1 MRAPDPSILA
11 YRLNQAAVAALR
23 YQRLGM
29 KPPRTR
35 TTKQQMEVF
44 DSLVV
49 DLLRQI
55 DTLRVALHE
64 AVHPVALQK
73 FSPEA
78 KAFAVRKL
86 DMLAADINTASKV
99 IGKDAAAMV
108 PIE

>member
-1 MRAPDPSILA
+1 MMPPDPSILA

-29 KPPRTR
+29 RPPRAR
-35 TTKQQMEVF
+35 TTVVQLQAF

-49 DLLRQI
+49 DLLRQT

-64 AVHPVALQK
+64 AVHPVALAK

-78 KAFAVRKL
+78 KAFTVRKL
-86 DMLAADINTASKV
+86 GMLVADIANVSKV
-99 IGKDAAAMV
+99 FS
-108 PIE
+108 E

>member
-29 KPPRTR
+29 KQPRAR

-49 DLLRQI
+49 DLLRQV
-55 DTLRVALHE
+55 DALRVALRE
-64 AVHPVALQK
+64 TAHPVALAK

-78 KAFAVRKL
+78 AAFTVRKL
-86 DMLAADINTASKV
+86 GMLSAYIANVSKV

-108 PIE
+108 PID